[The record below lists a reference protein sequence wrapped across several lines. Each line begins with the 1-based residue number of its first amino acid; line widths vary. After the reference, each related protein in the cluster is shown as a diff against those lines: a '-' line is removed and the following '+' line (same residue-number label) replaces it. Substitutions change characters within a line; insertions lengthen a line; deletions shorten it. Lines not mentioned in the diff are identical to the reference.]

1 MTDPFFDP
9 DAPHATQTQLH
20 FDDAP
25 SESWTQM
32 NLALPAAH
40 PIDFQAFLGAR
51 HSELLHTLN
60 HANAPLLYI
69 WGARGTGK
77 RHLLR
82 LWFER
87 AQQQGRTSIAIDAR
101 QQRLPEDTE
110 GIDCIA
116 IGNVEHLDAAG
127 QEILFNFFNRI
138 RQSKHGALF
147 ITSEMPP
154 AQLPLREDV
163 CSRMG
168 FCLTYRLEN
177 LSDEEKIAAL
187 NDVAHK
193 LQLNIRT
200 EHFHWLMQHWR
211 RDTASLLALLYQLD
225 QHAVERQ
232 HSLTLPF
239 IKAFLQQRHQQENP

>member
-1 MTDPFFDP
+1 MTTPLFDANRT
-9 DAPHATQTQLH
+9 DEAQTQLG
-20 FDDAP
+20 FEDKP
-25 SESWTQM
+25 NESWTQI
-32 NLALPAAH
+32 NLAFPAVYQD
-40 PIDFQAFLGAR
+40 DFSAFLGSR
-51 HSELLHTLN
+51 HNELLHTLN
-60 HANAPLLYI
+60 QANAPLLYI

-87 AQQQGRTSIAIDAR
+87 AQQQGKRSIAINAAH
-101 QQRLPEDTE
+101 QRLPEDTDA
-110 GIDCIA
+110 IDCIA
-116 IGNVEHLDAAG
+116 IGNVEFLDAAS
-127 QEILFNFFNRI
+127 QEVLFDFFNRI

-177 LSDEEKIAAL
+177 LSDDEKIAAL
-187 NDVAHK
+187 NQVAQK
-193 LQLNIRT
+193 LQLHIRP

-239 IKAFLQQRHQQENP
+239 IKAFLQQQDKP